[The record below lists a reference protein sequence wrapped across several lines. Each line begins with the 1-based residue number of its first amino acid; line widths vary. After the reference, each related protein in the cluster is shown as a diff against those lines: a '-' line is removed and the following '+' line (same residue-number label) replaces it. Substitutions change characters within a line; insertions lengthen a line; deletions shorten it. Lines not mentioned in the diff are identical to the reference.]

1 MIKHEN
7 VSIAVGGDDFVSAVL
22 TVPAEPNENS
32 RTGLVFAH
40 GAAND
45 MHHPSIAGV
54 AEGLGKMGYV
64 TLRFNFPY
72 REKGRKSPD
81 PEHRLVNA
89 WRRAVDFLMEGAGV
103 KCERIVAV
111 GKSLGGR
118 IASQAVSEGE
128 IQPDALIFLG
138 YPLHAPGKKDKL
150 KDAHLYKIRIPML
163 FFEGTRDPFCDLEKL
178 EGVFEKLSCSR
189 ELEIIEG
196 GDHSFNLP
204 KSDPRSEGEVHGQ
217 VVIKSGDWLSSLS

>member
-1 MIKHEN
+1 MKNEN
-7 VSIAVGGDDFVSAVL
+7 VSIAVSDDDSVSGVVCA
-22 TVPAEPNENS
+22 PDKSNENS
-32 RTGLVFAH
+32 STGLIFAH

-45 MHHPSIAGV
+45 MHHPSIAAV
-54 AEGLGKMGYV
+54 AEGLAEVGYI

-89 WRRAVDFLMEGAGV
+89 WQRAVDYFRNGAGRE
-103 KCERIVAV
+103 CSRIIAV

-118 IASQAVSEGE
+118 IAAQAVSEGE
-128 IQPDALIFLG
+128 IDPDALIFLG
-138 YPLHAPGKKDKL
+138 YPLHAPGKKDRL
-150 KDAHLYKIRIPML
+150 RDAHLYKIDVPML
-163 FFEGTRDPFCDLEKL
+163 FFEGTRDPFCDLGKL
-178 EGVFEKLSCSR
+178 EGVFDKLSCQR

-204 KSDPRSEGEVHGQ
+204 KSDPRSDMEVHLQ
-217 VVIKSGDWLSSLS
+217 VISKCHEWLQSQ